1 MNALVITPSGVARRR
16 PRPLPLSPPEQDPAN
31 WAGRP
36 SLGAATMAS
45 QILDTHD
52 GRARGRPPSRYGPP
66 EYGATSQSPRA
77 APGDEVFIYLLI
89 GVSVLGTWLLAFR
102 PRVTLTSDGRVTV
115 RNPIKTSTFHAGD
128 VVAVEPNRYGVVF
141 VLRDGRRPWTVTF
154 QDTFALSGEP
164 RWFDLA
170 EAVTG
175 ERPKYEYE
183 EEEEEE
189 WWW

>member
-1 MNALVITPSGVARRR
+1 
-16 PRPLPLSPPEQDPAN
+16 
-31 WAGRP
+31 
-36 SLGAATMAS
+36 
-45 QILDTHD
+45 
-52 GRARGRPPSRYGPP
+52 
-66 EYGATSQSPRA
+66 
-77 APGDEVFIYLLI
+77 VFIYLLI